1 MLMFFI
7 GIDIAKYTHFASVVN
22 SDGEVIIK
30 PFSFSESAEGFNLL
44 LSRISSFPIDEC
56 LIGLEAT
63 GHYSDNLVLF
73 LHEKGFRVGIINP
86 IQTDSLRNSNIRKT
100 KNDKVDTFLISQCL
114 MLKKYS
120 LFKPQDALL
129 LQLKTLT
136 RYRSDLVNSRSK
148 LKIQLVSSIDLV
160 FPELSFFFYNLHC
173 KTAYALLIEYPSPD
187 NLAIANTDSLLSLM
201 NLASRGRYSFD
212 DCVRLKNLAKNSIGL
227 RQTAHFL
234 KIKMS
239 IQQIQ
244 YLDEQINIIESEI
257 KCIMDDIKSP
267 IMSIPG
273 IGYIL
278 GATIIGEIGDISKFD
293 SPKKLIAYAGLDPT
307 TKQSGT
313 FIASN
318 TKISKRGSKHLRYA
332 IIYASFA
339 SLKGNNVFREY
350 YTTKRSQG
358 KAHRNAI
365 GHVATKMTRI
375 IFKLLTKNIKFSMS

>member
-7 GIDIAKYTHFASVVN
+7 GIDIAKYTHVASVVN
-22 SDGEVIIK
+22 SDGEILIK
-30 PFSFSESAEGFNLL
+30 PFSFSESAQGFNLF
-44 LSRISSFPIDEC
+44 LSRISSYPIKDC

-63 GHYSDNLVLF
+63 GHYSDNLVLY
-73 LHEKGFRVGIINP
+73 LHEKGYNIGIINP

-114 MLKKYS
+114 MLKKYTC
-120 LFKPQDALL
+120 FKQTDALI

-148 LKIQLVSSIDLV
+148 LKMQLVASIDLV
-160 FPELSFFFYNLHC
+160 FPELTTFFYSLHC
-173 KTAYALLIEYPSPD
+173 KTSYSLLTKYTSPS
-187 NLAIANTDSLLSLM
+187 NLQKARITSLLSLM
-201 NLASRGRYSFD
+201 NKSSRGRYSSD
-212 DCVRLKNLAKNSIGL
+212 DCIRLKELAKNSIGL
-227 RQTAHFL
+227 NQPAQCT
-234 KIKMS
+234 KIKMT

-244 YLDEQINIIESEI
+244 YLDEQIKTIELQI
-257 KCIMDDIKSP
+257 KSIMDDINSP

-273 IGYIL
+273 IGYVL
-278 GATIIGEIGDISKFD
+278 GATIISEIGDISKFNNA
-293 SPKKLIAYAGLDPT
+293 KKLIAYAGLDPT

-313 FIASN
+313 FIATN

-339 SLKGNNVFREY
+339 SLKSNNVFHAY
-350 YTTKRSQG
+350 YITKREQG

-375 IFKLLTKNIKFSMS
+375 IFKLLSENVLFK